1 MLRLTSVYLN
11 TTNLNG
17 HFSIKN
23 FFSFCRSS
31 WCSSSCYF
39 LIHQVPKIDWSL
51 SKITIDWSLSLSSFK
66 NITSFHN
73 MYCNV
78 FLVSYINEFKQ
89 KFTSYEANKSILDI
103 VNDFVYFCKNA
114 LKIVSTG
121 VIFLFIVIENMTK
134 RWFVQIYSS
143 VSLYFN
149 FSLYILIFPVFW
161 RHCYKLTERERKRER
176 ARERGRDRDRETERD
191 TQRDRDIFHA
201 VGFLSPIIL
210 K

>member
-1 MLRLTSVYLN
+1 MFRLTSVYLN
-11 TTNLNG
+11 TANLNG
-17 HFSIKN
+17 HFSIKI
-23 FFSFCRSS
+23 FFPFCRSS
-31 WCSSSCYF
+31 WCSSNCYF
-39 LIHQVPKIDWSL
+39 LIHQVPKIDWSF

-149 FSLYILIFPVFW
+149 FSSILKTLLQTN
-161 RHCYKLTERERKRER
+161 REREREREG
-176 ARERGRDRDRETERD
+176 ETETER
-191 TQRDRDIFHA
+191 
-201 VGFLSPIIL
+201 
-210 K
+210 